1 MKTLTRSSRNQE
13 EWIRFMFI
21 IREGID
27 LKNRLERVKERIKE
41 TADACKRPV
50 ASIRMVA
57 VSKTM
62 PAEVVRE
69 AIEAGV
75 TDLGENYI
83 QEAKEKINALA
94 TYPVTWHYIGHLQ
107 SNKAKYAVR
116 LFDLIHSVDS
126 LKLAKELD
134 KYAKKNDK
142 IQTILIQVNVARE
155 DSKSGVYLED
165 SVRLLREVSRL
176 ENISVKGLMTMP
188 PYFNAPEKVRPFFA
202 ALREFRDQIKKE
214 AIPNISMDELS
225 MGMTG
230 DFETAIEEGA
240 TMVRIGTAIFGDRR

>member
-1 MKTLTRSSRNQE
+1 MND
-13 EWIRFMFI
+13 
-21 IREGID
+21 D

-41 TADACKRPV
+41 TADACKRPA
-50 ASIRMVA
+50 ASIRLVA

-62 PAEVVRE
+62 PAEVVGE

-75 TDLGENYI
+75 THLGENYI
-83 QEAKEKINALA
+83 QEAKEKINTLA
-94 TYPVTWHYIGHLQ
+94 TYPATWHFIGHLQ

-126 LKLAKELD
+126 LKLAQELD

-142 IQTILIQVNVARE
+142 VQAILIQVNVARE

-165 SVRLLREVSRL
+165 TVQLLREVSRL
-176 ENISVKGLMTMP
+176 ENIAVKGLMTMP
-188 PYFNAPEKVRPFFA
+188 PYFNAPEKVRPFFS

-230 DFETAIEEGA
+230 DFEAAIEEGA
-240 TMVRIGTAIFGDRR
+240 TMVRIGTAIFGDRN